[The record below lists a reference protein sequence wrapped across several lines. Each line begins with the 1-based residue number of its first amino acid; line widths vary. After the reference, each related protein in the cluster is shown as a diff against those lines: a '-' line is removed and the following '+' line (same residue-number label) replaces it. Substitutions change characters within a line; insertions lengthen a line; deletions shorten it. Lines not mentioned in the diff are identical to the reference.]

1 MALGEPV
8 AMSRP
13 IYETEADRA
22 NERRVADILLDR
34 WRCTAVK
41 LPRRYEIDY
50 ALSRGNRVMAWA
62 EVKCRTNPREQYPT
76 YMVALGKVIAGLDLA
91 QRTNLP
97 FMLVVQ
103 WTDSLG
109 WVTPKLDAIHIGG
122 RHDRGDGDD
131 EEPVAH
137 IPITEFKLL

>member
-1 MALGEPV
+1 
-8 AMSRP
+8 MSRP
-13 IYETEADRA
+13 IYETPADLV
-22 NERRVADILLDR
+22 NERRVADALLER
-34 WRCTAVK
+34 WRCNAVK

-76 YMVALGKVIAGLDLA
+76 YMVALGKVLTGLNLS

-109 WVTPKLDAIHIGG
+109 WVTPTFDAIHIGG
-122 RHDRGDGDD
+122 RHDRGDCEDQ
-131 EEPVAH
+131 EPMVH
-137 IPITEFKLL
+137 IPIADFKLL

>member
-1 MALGEPV
+1 
-8 AMSRP
+8 MSRP
-13 IYETEADRA
+13 IYETPADLV
-22 NERRVADILLDR
+22 NERRVADALLER
-34 WRCTAVK
+34 WRCNAVK

-76 YMVALGKVIAGLDLA
+76 YMVALGKVLTGLNLS

-109 WVTPKLDAIHIGG
+109 WVTPTFDAIHIGG
-122 RHDRGDGDD
+122 RHDRGDRED
-131 EEPVAH
+131 EEPMVH
-137 IPITEFKLL
+137 IPIADFKLL